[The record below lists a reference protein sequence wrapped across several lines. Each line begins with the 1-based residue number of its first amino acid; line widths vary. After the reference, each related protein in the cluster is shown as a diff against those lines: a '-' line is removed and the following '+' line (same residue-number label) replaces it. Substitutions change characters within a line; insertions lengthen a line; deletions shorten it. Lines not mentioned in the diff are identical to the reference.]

1 VPLGLAAGFYVWGT
15 IESIA
20 TAAAAVRRRNEQI
33 KNLAIVPVIQPDRSG
48 VMLVG
53 QF

>member
-1 VPLGLAAGFYVWGT
+1 VPVILGFGFYVGGT

-20 TAAAAVRRRNEQI
+20 TAPAAVRRRNEQI
-33 KNLAIVPVIQPDRSG
+33 KSLSLVPVIQPDRSG